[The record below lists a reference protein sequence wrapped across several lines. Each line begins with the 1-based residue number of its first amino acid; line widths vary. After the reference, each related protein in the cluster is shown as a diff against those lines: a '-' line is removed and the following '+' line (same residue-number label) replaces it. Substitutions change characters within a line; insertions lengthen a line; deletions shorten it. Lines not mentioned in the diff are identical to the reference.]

1 MLCDT
6 YVTPVE
12 NVYHSQKGAQGALL
26 EGRPWTGST
35 GHMHTH
41 PLLVNAGVGGPCRDA
56 PDGGFYAHPSRTR
69 LSSVYKLY
77 IPSKVSKEP
86 RPGVGAFC
94 LQWSVSF
101 VAKALG
107 KCSLNDL
114 CIEVL

>member
-56 PDGGFYAHPSRTR
+56 PDGGFYAQPSRTR
-69 LSSVYKLY
+69 HSSVYKLY
-77 IPSKVSKEP
+77 IPSKVSEEP
-86 RPGVGAFC
+86 RPESGLFASDGSTVIRLRPWGH
-94 LQWSVSF
+94 L
-101 VAKALG
+101 
-107 KCSLNDL
+107 
-114 CIEVL
+114 

>member
-6 YVTPVE
+6 YITPVE
-12 NVYHSQKGAQGALL
+12 NVYHSQEGVQGAFLG
-26 EGRPWTGST
+26 GRPWTGST

-56 PDGGFYAHPSRTR
+56 PEGSVYAHPSRVR
-69 LSSVYKLY
+69 HFSVYKLY

-94 LQWSVSF
+94 LRWNDSDRAS
-101 VAKALG
+101 AWWNSALN
-107 KCSLNDL
+107 LL
-114 CIEVL
+114 LR